1 MVSLGRDLTRMTIP
15 TLVQRAQQGYRMA
28 DLRGFSMPFILGA
41 TQETFEP
48 LMIVDLLHTGQERS
62 GVKALVRWF
71 GIRRRLATSRASSRD
86 RRHEHPAS
94 ESLDDPRDFENWRS
108 ALRVTP

>member
-1 MVSLGRDLTRMTIP
+1 MASLGRDLTRMTIP

-48 LMIVDLLHTGQERS
+48 LMIVDLLHTGKKVQ
-62 GVKALVRWF
+62 AL
-71 GIRRRLATSRASSRD
+71 LATSRASSRD

-94 ESLDDPRDFENWRS
+94 ESLDDPRDFENWR
-108 ALRVTP
+108 RVTS

>member
-48 LMIVDLLHTGQERS
+48 LMIVDLLHTGKKVQ
-62 GVKALVRWF
+62 ALGR
-71 GIRRRLATSRASSRD
+71 
-86 RRHEHPAS
+86 
-94 ESLDDPRDFENWRS
+94 
-108 ALRVTP
+108 

>member
-48 LMIVDLLHTGQERS
+48 LMIVDLLHTGKKVQ
-62 GVKALVRWF
+62 AL
-71 GIRRRLATSRASSRD
+71 LATSRASSRD

>member
-41 TQETFEP
+41 TQETFEQ
-48 LMIVDLLHTGQERS
+48 LMIVDLLQDTSNNGRFCRVGAQ
-62 GVKALVRWF
+62 
-71 GIRRRLATSRASSRD
+71 RRVLFAI
-86 RRHEHPAS
+86 
-94 ESLDDPRDFENWRS
+94 
-108 ALRVTP
+108 

>member
-1 MVSLGRDLTRMTIP
+1 MTIP

-48 LMIVDLLHTGQERS
+48 LMIVDLLHTGKKVQ
-62 GVKALVRWF
+62 ALVRWL
-71 GIRRRLATSRASSRD
+71 IRGRLASRASSRD
-86 RRHEHPAS
+86 RRHEHPPS

>member
-1 MVSLGRDLTRMTIP
+1 MVSLGRDLTRRTIP

-28 DLRGFSMPFILGA
+28 DLRGFSFSLCLLFCGRLKNP
-41 TQETFEP
+41 FEP
-48 LMIVDLLHTGQERS
+48 LMIVDLLHTGKKVQ
-62 GVKALVRWF
+62 AL
-71 GIRRRLATSRASSRD
+71 LATSRASSRD

>member
-1 MVSLGRDLTRMTIP
+1 MASLGRALTRMTIP

-28 DLRGFSMPFILGA
+28 DLRGFSMPFILEA

-48 LMIVDLLHTGQERS
+48 LMIVDLLHTGKKVQ
-62 GVKALVRWF
+62 AL
-71 GIRRRLATSRASSRD
+71 LATSRASSRD
-86 RRHEHPAS
+86 RRHKHPAS

-108 ALRVTP
+108 ALRVIP

>member
-1 MVSLGRDLTRMTIP
+1 MASLGRDLTRMTIP

-48 LMIVDLLHTGQERS
+48 LMIVDLLHTGKKVQ
-62 GVKALVRWF
+62 AL
-71 GIRRRLATSRASSRD
+71 LATSRASSRD

>member
-1 MVSLGRDLTRMTIP
+1 MASLGRALTRMTIP

-48 LMIVDLLHTGQERS
+48 LMIVDLLHTGKKVQ
-62 GVKALVRWF
+62 AL
-71 GIRRRLATSRASSRD
+71 LATSRASSRD
-86 RRHEHPAS
+86 RRHEHPPS

-108 ALRVTP
+108 VLRVTP